1 MRFLWKTQ
9 LRREGGKLFPKNSQ
23 TKNRSNRK
31 EQLESSRGKR
41 GSYGGVLFLW
51 MLFFGTVIYVVFF
64 SPYLLIH
71 PPVFMSGVENIE
83 ESSLEEFFQE
93 KLSGK
98 YLKVLPKNSFFLVQ
112 PKRLEVLLKETYPL
126 IQSVSLTRVF
136 PSGLQAVFQERKHIV
151 LWCSGEVCYHLLENG
166 SAKKTTPVF
175 ETEAN
180 RSYTIFVR
188 DTSLLPVEEG
198 DFVVGESFVPFAASL
213 WESFKESLDM
223 DIENTFTTSSRFADE
238 LKIKTGEGFEVYVNT
253 QRPIT
258 TSLDALHILFE
269 KEINTEDRRQL
280 KYIDLRTEN
289 RIYYSFQDGTDLAKE
304 LATPEEK
311 SVENQSPSEKK
322 EEKPKKKE

>member
-9 LRREGGKLFPKNSQ
+9 LRREGGKLFPKSSQ
-23 TKNRSNRK
+23 AKSRSNRK
-31 EQLESSRGKR
+31 EQLESSRGAG
-41 GSYGGVLFLW
+41 GSYAGVLFLW
-51 MLFFGTVIYVVFF
+51 ILFFGTVIYVIFF

-71 PPVFMSGVENIE
+71 PPIIMSGVENIE
-83 ESSLEEFFQE
+83 ESSLDEFFQK

-98 YLKVLPKNSFFLVQ
+98 YFGIILKNSFFLVQ
-112 PKRLEVLLKETYPL
+112 PKRLEAHLKEAYPL

-151 LWCSGEVCYHLLENG
+151 LWCSGETCYHLLENG

-188 DTSLLPVEEG
+188 DASLLPVEEG
-198 DFVVGESFVPFAASL
+198 DFVVGENFVSFAASL
-213 WESFKESLDM
+213 RESFKESLDM
-223 DIENTFTTSSRFADE
+223 NIENTFTTSSRFADE

-253 QRPIT
+253 QIPIS

-269 KEINTEDRRQL
+269 KEVNTEARRQL

-304 LATPEEK
+304 LTAPEEK
-311 SVENQSPSEKK
+311 PVENQSTSEKK
-322 EEKPKKKE
+322 EEKPKKQ